1 MKRWQFDKA
10 LLASDLPGLTKLI
23 LHTLAAK
30 ANWPG
35 GHIPDEFSPS
45 LTKIATLAGMSRRA
59 VMTHLNAAEQLGWV
73 KRGRPSVVAAITDK
87 ECTNYVL
94 AIPDARASPALAESE
109 S

>member
-10 LLASDLPGLTKLI
+10 LLASELPGLTKLV

-35 GHIPDEFSPS
+35 GHIPDEYSPS
-45 LTKIATLAGMSRRA
+45 LTKIATLASMSRRA

-73 KRGRPSVVAAITDK
+73 KRGRPSVQAAIADK
-87 ECTNYVL
+87 ECTSYVL
-94 AIPDARASPALAESE
+94 SVPDG
-109 S
+109 